1 MESNTIKSMRKL
13 MILILAFLVYSCQNS
28 IQDNIVNN
36 IQKNEHKDSC
46 VVKIVN
52 ITPFDWDKMYVFCK
66 NSGLEE
72 VNQQLGFE
80 YPYFEDIAK
89 RIIFTKSKKVVY
101 HEEEYPDPDK
111 KNKLEFTFGND
122 TTNVMVFTKKTAI
135 FSAKKKEFCG
145 WIYYELKPMRE
156 TPVRLPIKTER

>member
-1 MESNTIKSMRKL
+1 MDSNTIKIMKKL
-13 MILILAFLVYSCQNS
+13 MILILPFLVYSCQNS
-28 IQDNIVNN
+28 IQDKIVND
-36 IQKNEHKDSC
+36 IKKNGQEDSC
-46 VVKIVN
+46 VVKMVN
-52 ITPFDWDKMYVFCK
+52 ITSFDWDKMYIFRK

-111 KNKLEFTFGND
+111 KSKLEFTFGND
-122 TTNVMVFTKKTAI
+122 TTKVMVFTKKTAI
-135 FSAKKKEFCG
+135 FSAKKKEFYG
-145 WIYYELKPMRE
+145 WIYYELKPLR
-156 TPVRLPIKTER
+156 